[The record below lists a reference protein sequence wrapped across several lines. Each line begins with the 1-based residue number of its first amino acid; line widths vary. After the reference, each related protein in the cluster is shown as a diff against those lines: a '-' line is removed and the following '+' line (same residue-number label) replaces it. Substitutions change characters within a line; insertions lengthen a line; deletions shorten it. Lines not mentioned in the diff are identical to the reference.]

1 MEKLFSHIKLL
12 NLNKRSQIVCAGEFN
27 FFLNSELEVDGE
39 NPSLK
44 IKSVREFYEISET
57 LDLCD
62 IWPVRYRDK
71 KRFTFRQKHISGSI
85 QED

>member
-12 NLNKRSQIVCAGEFN
+12 NLDERSQIVCTGEFN
-27 FFLNSELEVDGE
+27 FFLNSQTEVDRE
-39 NPSLK
+39 NPSPK

-57 LDLCD
+57 LDLCN
-62 IWPVRYRDK
+62 IWPVRYRNK
-71 KRFTFRQKHISGSI
+71 KRFTFRQKPISGSI